1 MNADLRSRLEKIF
14 AEPIKSATAV
24 SGGCIAESRKLQL
37 SSGKVFFLK
46 QARRGNS
53 GMFDSEARG
62 LKELRKAGAV
72 RVPEVVAN
80 GPDFLLLEWIEEG
93 KNSTDSGMEELGFQF
108 AKLHCFTGDKF
119 GFPEDNYLGDSP
131 QLNIPAKA
139 GSKNW
144 VTFYVENRLQF
155 QAELAE
161 RNGCSTPEL
170 RNLLELLYEK
180 IPDLL
185 SGTEE
190 KPSLLHG
197 DLWCGNYLIDING
210 CPWLIDPAVYYGH
223 READLAMTSLFGGF
237 TKTFYSAYESAFPL
251 VPGYPEREPLY
262 HLYHLLNHLN
272 LFGTG
277 YYGQVLSILKR
288 YVG

>member
-1 MNADLRSRLEKIF
+1 
-14 AEPIKSATAV
+14 
-24 SGGCIAESRKLQL
+24 
-37 SSGKVFFLK
+37 
-46 QARRGNS
+46 
-53 GMFDSEARG
+53 
-62 LKELRKAGAV
+62 
-72 RVPEVVAN
+72 
-80 GPDFLLLEWIEEG
+80 
-93 KNSTDSGMEELGFQF
+93 MEELGRQL
-108 AKLHCFTGDKF
+108 AKLHSFRGEKF
-119 GFPEDNYLGDSP
+119 GFVEDNYLGDSP
-131 QLNIPAKA
+131 QSNLTSTA
-139 GSKNW
+139 GKDNW
-144 VTFYVENRLQF
+144 AIFFAGNRLHF

-161 RNGCSTPEL
+161 KKGYATPEI
-170 RNLLELLYEK
+170 RGLLEVLIEK

-197 DLWCGNYLIDING
+197 DLWCGNYLIDVDG
-210 CPWLIDPAVYYGH
+210 RPWLIDPAVYYGH

-262 HLYHLLNHLN
+262 QLYHLLNHLN

-288 YVG
+288 YAG